1 MGELEDDSLARDG
14 RGESAIS
21 GSAGEAA
28 QSQAWLTLGAAR
40 AAGRYERAGVSAPAP
55 ICPKTASSYRSRI
68 PISISSIMASV
79 FALRSAALRMGR
91 PTTT

>member
-28 QSQAWLTLGAAR
+28 QSTKEPGL
-40 AAGRYERAGVSAPAP
+40 APRP
-55 ICPKTASSYRSRI
+55 RSVPKTASSYRSRM